1 MGLRLAHAAG
11 FLPSSYLNDSDEGGR
26 DWRDRDMDELTQV
39 MVTVMVMVVMVIVMV
54 IVTVMAMVMY

>member
-39 MVTVMVMVVMVIVMV
+39 MVMDFSTIVLRV
-54 IVTVMAMVMY
+54 